1 MLQILITKEMTV
13 GDSVRF
19 NNEDEIIDH
28 MLMIANE
35 SYELAQ
41 KLRKEDRELT
51 HDEAIQRVNRSAT
64 FFRALMRYCGKTP
77 IQTDE
82 NVKYVNAK

>member
-13 GDSVRF
+13 DDSVRF

-35 SYELAQ
+35 SFELAQ
-41 KLRKEDRELT
+41 KLRAEDRELT
-51 HDEAIQRVNRSAT
+51 HDEGARGAGVCIASNVICHFVEPWGKYSIDT
-64 FFRALMRYCGKTP
+64 FANTA
-77 IQTDE
+77 
-82 NVKYVNAK
+82 V

>member
-13 GDSVRF
+13 DGSLRF

-35 SYELAQ
+35 SFELAQ
-41 KLRKEDRELT
+41 KLRAEDRELT
-51 HDEAIQRVNRSAT
+51 HD
-64 FFRALMRYCGKTP
+64 
-77 IQTDE
+77 
-82 NVKYVNAK
+82 